1 MKDDI
6 RAHKEKMAIRN
17 SQICCDFLI
26 VEFLMALERLGIF
39 SKVSDGE
46 AFSAA
51 EIAREYTLKHGLF
64 LASCEFLS
72 EQDVFEKLGEGSF
85 RFPTADSAIKN
96 FINYL
101 LAYRKLYNS
110 LSQVIAGKRT
120 YEKDFLREE
129 VRYKEGRYASSAL
142 PTLLS
147 RFKELGARSILDVG
161 GNIPLM
167 RALSGEMPRCR
178 YVTIEDNPLV
188 ADEIREIVAGLF
200 HGEPAMVIHASAAKP
215 VDLFREIGSVQVI
228 VGVTAFHDFCERNDL
243 ASLLAEYKKIFT
255 ESRLFIVE
263 FNIPDWDVLR
273 HEQKAVAR
281 YIAAISKI
289 THHFK
294 GSTTPQPKDVWLKA
308 INASGW
314 HLVRAKE
321 MAPNLIIFECE

>member
-1 MKDDI
+1 MKDDL

-17 SQICCDFLI
+17 SQICGDFLI

-39 SKVSDGE
+39 LKVSDGE

-51 EIAREYTLKHGLF
+51 EIAREYTLSHGLF

-72 EQDVFEKLGEGSF
+72 EQEVFEKLGEDSF
-85 RFPTADSAIKN
+85 RFLTADPAIKN
-96 FINYL
+96 FINYF
-101 LAYRKLYNS
+101 LAYRELYNS
-110 LSQVIAGKRT
+110 LDQVIAEKRT
-120 YEKDFLREE
+120 YEEYFLREE

-142 PTLLS
+142 PALLS

-167 RALSGEMPRCR
+167 RALSDEVPHCR
-178 YVTIEDNPLV
+178 YVTIEDNPSV
-188 ADEIREIVAGLF
+188 VEGVREIAAGLF
-200 HGEPAMVIHASAAKP
+200 HGEPATVIHANAAKP
-215 VDLFREIGSVQVI
+215 GDFAGKIGSVHAI
-228 VGVTAFHDFCERNDL
+228 VGITAFHDFCEKNDL
-243 ASLLAEYKKIFT
+243 ISLLAEYKKFFT
-255 ESRLFIVE
+255 RSRLFMVE

-273 HEQKAVAR
+273 REPRGVAR

-294 GSTTPQPKDVWLKA
+294 GNTMPQPKEVWLEA
-308 INASGW
+308 IGASGW
-314 HLVRAKE
+314 RLVRVKE